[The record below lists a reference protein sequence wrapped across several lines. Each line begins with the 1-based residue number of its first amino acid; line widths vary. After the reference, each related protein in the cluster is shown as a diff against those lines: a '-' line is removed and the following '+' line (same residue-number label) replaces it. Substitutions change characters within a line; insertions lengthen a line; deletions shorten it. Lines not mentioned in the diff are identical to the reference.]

1 MHDFTKTRH
10 FIIPNSLLTQIYFL
24 FWFCID
30 ASMVNHIIRLQM
42 FIVIYV
48 RIFNQ
53 ADIMYLQDSNLQHQW
68 GRHLPI
74 LISPPKFTLNEFVWM
89 QIILWKK
96 KKNSIIF
103 VMYDSFTISV
113 GLSISLMI
121 RNKQSFSLFKRKD
134 VIEWENVEKMRC
146 LFISENC
153 SI

>member
-74 LISPPKFTLNEFVWM
+74 LISPPKFTLNEFV
-89 QIILWKK
+89 
-96 KKNSIIF
+96 
-103 VMYDSFTISV
+103 
-113 GLSISLMI
+113 
-121 RNKQSFSLFKRKD
+121 
-134 VIEWENVEKMRC
+134 
-146 LFISENC
+146 
-153 SI
+153 